1 MAELIVNTEAVL
13 HNYRHYA
20 ENGQV
25 IPVLKSNGYALG
37 AKQLQTLLAQQGAA
51 LFACATADE
60 ALALAGEETDLLLLS
75 CVHDMTLLRQ
85 LLQRRVI
92 VSVES
97 LAQAQAID
105 ALHMDARI
113 HLAVDSGFGRFGFL
127 PEQVED
133 IKQVFA
139 LKGVHVC
146 GIFSHFR
153 CRDAAPEQFARFS
166 QVLLALS
173 DYPVGL
179 RHIAATHTADIPQYR
194 LDAVRLGSG
203 LTGCGCPGLAH
214 AAVMQAQICAVRHL
228 KKGDRAGYGS
238 TLLRRDSD
246 VAVID
251 AGTADGAFVYRY
263 RGLWAFWQQR
273 HPYVLLRDRRV
284 PVLCP
289 PGLTHTM
296 IDVTGL
302 DCHVGDT
309 VTVPHDLVLTDSR
322 VPRRYLEK

>member
-60 ALALAGEETDLLLLS
+60 ALALAGEDTDLLLLS

-133 IKQVFA
+133 ITQVFA
-139 LKGVHVC
+139 LNGVHVC

-153 CRDAAPEQFARFS
+153 CRDAAPVQFAR
-166 QVLLALS
+166 
-173 DYPVGL
+173 
-179 RHIAATHTADIPQYR
+179 
-194 LDAVRLGSG
+194 
-203 LTGCGCPGLAH
+203 C
-214 AAVMQAQICAVRHL
+214 
-228 KKGDRAGYGS
+228 
-238 TLLRRDSD
+238 
-246 VAVID
+246 
-251 AGTADGAFVYRY
+251 
-263 RGLWAFWQQR
+263 
-273 HPYVLLRDRRV
+273 
-284 PVLCP
+284 
-289 PGLTHTM
+289 
-296 IDVTGL
+296 
-302 DCHVGDT
+302 
-309 VTVPHDLVLTDSR
+309 
-322 VPRRYLEK
+322 